1 MAIHHFPHPPTSHT
15 HPPTH
20 TDTLLTKQLSA
31 SLVRTSGKLGRVL
44 KQLYFSRARTRGWG
58 FSIRRL
64 DPSRPENMAEV
75 SNKSPYTGE
84 RGEREREER
93 ERGEREREREERER
107 GEREREGGERERRE
121 REREGGE
128 RERRDKA
135 RDHKALCT
143 PLSVVSSNHGETG
156 GGCNCH

>member
-44 KQLYFSRARTRGWG
+44 KQLYFSRARTRGLG

-84 RGEREREER
+84 RGERERE
-93 ERGEREREREERER
+93 G
-107 GEREREGGERERRE
+107 GEREREGGERGRRE
-121 REREGGE
+121 REE
-128 RERRDKA
+128 RERER
-135 RDHKALCT
+135 
-143 PLSVVSSNHGETG
+143 
-156 GGCNCH
+156 